1 MTDPNQDL
9 EAKEFRDLV
18 WNIMVEAGK
27 PNLADYFPI
36 LHRIDPQGIRRRMT
50 GHFEKLIKLFDGLI
64 KERLEQRG
72 VGNTSES
79 TSTTDDLDKLIKML
93 QIGEIDEAHIQHL
106 FIDLFAV
113 GTDTTS
119 STMEWAMSEIL
130 RNSETILLQGG
141 ILPEKLDMEEK
152 FGITLAKLHPLRAL
166 ATPVVL

>member
-9 EAKEFRDLV
+9 ESKEFRNLV

-36 LHRIDPQGIRRRMT
+36 LHRIDPQGIRQRMT

-64 KERLEQRG
+64 KERLELRG

-79 TSTTDDLDKLIKML
+79 TSTTYVLEELIKML
-93 QIGEIDEAHIQHL
+93 QTGEIDEVHIQHL
-106 FIDLFAV
+106 FIL
-113 GTDTTS
+113 
-119 STMEWAMSEIL
+119 E
-130 RNSETILLQGG
+130 GG

-166 ATPVVL
+166 GTPVVL